1 MFLSCIRLAGSA
13 IPSSHRTSGPR
24 LTVATLLMLP
34 LASLLAGQTLAQG
47 RDPATFP
54 EQSRIIS
61 AQMEERGLTAPYVGI
76 TTNGEPVQGLFPLQ
90 ATGIDTTPLITA
102 TEGFISTLSP
112 EQRASTLFAADDLEW
127 RKWANMSIY
136 RRDGLSFD
144 AMNEAQQQAAWNMM
158 DAALSNKGLTLA
170 RDIMR
175 LNETLGELNN
185 NNFVEF
191 GEGKYWLT
199 LMGTPSPSEPWG
211 WQLDGHHLV
220 INFFVLG
227 DQIVMTPAFWGSEPA
242 VASTG
247 KYAGT
252 RIMDA
257 EQEKGLAMI
266 RALDADQQDA
276 AILMRGKPGNNI
288 LTEAW
293 SDNVVIENA
302 GIEVARFSPEQ
313 KALLIDL
320 IGLYIGNME
329 APLAD
334 ARMAEITAYLDDTR
348 FAWIGDIA
356 DDSVFYYRIQS
367 PVVVIEFDHQAPV
380 GLTHLYPRGVPYR
393 EHIHSMVRTPNGNDY
408 GKDLLRQH
416 YEQHPH

>member
-1 MFLSCIRLAGSA
+1 MAIRKLLCL
-13 IPSSHRTSGPR
+13 P
-24 LTVATLLMLP
+24 LLTLLLP
-34 LASLLAGQTLAQG
+34 ATGALAQG

-61 AQMEERGLTAPYVGI
+61 AQMEERGLTAPYTGI
-76 TTNGEPVQGLFPLQ
+76 TTSGNVVQGLFPLQ
-90 ATGIDTTPLITA
+90 ATDIDTAPLMSA
-102 TEGFISTLSP
+102 TEAFIATLSA
-112 EQRASTLFAADDLEW
+112 EQRETTLFAADDLEW

-144 AMNEAQQQAAWNMM
+144 AMSDAQKQAAWSML
-158 DAALSNKGLTLA
+158 DAALSAKGMTLA

-185 NNFVEF
+185 DNFVEF

-199 LMGTPSPSEPWG
+199 LMGAPSASEPWG

-227 DQIVMTPAFWGSEPA
+227 NQIVMTPTFWGSEPA
-242 VASTG
+242 VAAAG

-252 RIMDA
+252 RIMDE

-266 RALDADQQDA
+266 RALDADQQQA
-276 AILMRGKPGNNI
+276 AILMRGKTGNNI

-302 GIEVARFSPEQ
+302 GLEVARFTPEQ

-320 IGLYIGNME
+320 VALYVGNME
-329 APLAD
+329 SELAD
-334 ARMAEITAYLDDTR
+334 ARMAEITANLDSTW
-348 FAWIGDIA
+348 FAWIGDTQ

-416 YEQHPH
+416 YEQHPHQ